1 MTVHRLGLHTT
12 GAQGGRVPGLE
23 VRISL
28 SSKAET
34 TMVQKTMQEWVRRG
48 RRGLRTECWEG
59 LNLRA
64 QDKTQEPKNE
74 KEMVLSERV
83 VVVGT
88 WEKVRSQ
95 IWRAWIKLL
104 SSLWAQILVTEKR
117 LYFLGLIFL
126 NFKVKR

>member
-48 RRGLRTECWEG
+48 RRGLRTGCWEG